1 LIILIIHEAIL
12 MFPISFYAGAKALS
26 IIRDKGLAQEDVNVV
41 AGAAG
46 GPKWL
51 VLNHLDRVMFSSWF
65 KGRKAPLYFLG
76 SSIGSWRFAA
86 ASQKNPVEA
95 IEKFQEVYIHQSY
108 RAKPTPEKVSRESRR
123 IMDHFIDD
131 AAIHEILSHPVF
143 RLNFMAVR
151 CRHILSSDSR
161 VLLFPGLTAAF
172 LFNAMGRG
180 FLKYFFDRSL
190 FYHPA
195 DKPPFLGMSGFPIQ
209 KIPLTRENF
218 KAALLASGSIP
229 LVMSGVKDIPG
240 AFPGTYR
247 DGGILDYHLDIDFLN
262 GNKGLVLYPHYSDRI
277 IPGWFDKKL
286 RYRKPAS
293 KNMENILMISPSK
306 EFVERLLHGKIPDR
320 NDFSLFRGRDRE
332 RFSYWLSVVHESK
345 RLGDAFKDAVDS
357 GRIRQLVKP
366 MPFYSP

>member
-1 LIILIIHEAIL
+1 
-12 MFPISFYAGAKALS
+12 MFPISFYAGPKALS
-26 IIRDKGLAQEDVNVV
+26 SIRDKGLAQDDVNVM

-51 VLNHLDRVMFSSWF
+51 VLNHLDRVIFSSWL
-65 KGRKAPLYFLG
+65 KDRETPLYFLG

-86 ASQKNPVEA
+86 ASQKRPVEA
-95 IEKFQEVYIHQSY
+95 IEKFQEAYIYQSY
-108 RAKPTPEKVSRESRR
+108 RSRPTPEKVSRESRK
-123 IMDHFIDD
+123 IMDRFIDD
-131 AAIHEILSHPVF
+131 TAIHEILSHPVF
-143 RLNFMAVR
+143 RLNFMVVR

-161 VLLFPGLTAAF
+161 TLLLSGLAAAY

-195 DKPPFLGMSGFPIQ
+195 NKPPFLNMSGFPLQ
-209 KIPLTRENF
+209 KILLTKENF
-218 KAALLASGSIP
+218 REALLASGSIP

-240 AFPGTYR
+240 AVPGTYR

-262 GNKGLVLYPHYSDRI
+262 GNKGLILYPHYSDRI

-286 RYRKPAS
+286 RYRGPAS
-293 KNMENILMISPSK
+293 KNMENVLMISPSK
-306 EFVERLLHGKIPDR
+306 EFVERLPHGKIPDR

-345 RLGDAFKDAVDS
+345 RLGDAFWDAVDS
-357 GRIRQLVKP
+357 GRIRQLIKL
-366 MPFYSP
+366 MPFHSP